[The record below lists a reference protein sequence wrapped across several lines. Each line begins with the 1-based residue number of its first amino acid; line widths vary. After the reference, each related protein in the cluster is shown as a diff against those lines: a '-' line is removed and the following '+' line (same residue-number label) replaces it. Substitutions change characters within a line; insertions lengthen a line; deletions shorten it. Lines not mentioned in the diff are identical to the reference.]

1 MENVSFDTSPV
12 VQDISAFEDMKTP
25 SMSYWQDAW
34 RRLKQNKYALLS
46 LGIIVGIILAAIIGP
61 FFSAYS
67 YSWQE
72 LDSIN
77 HSPSWEHWFG
87 TDALGRDLFIRVLY
101 GARIS
106 LSIGVVVSLINLGI
120 GVIYGGMSGLLGG
133 KVDRL
138 MMNFVDILYGIPS
151 VIYVIL
157 LMVFL
162 KPGLLNIFL
171 AMGIAGWL
179 GMARMVRGQILSLKE
194 QEFVLAA
201 HTIGADRKRILWQ
214 HLLPNAMGIIVIN
227 LTLAIPRAIFLEA
240 FLSYIGLG
248 VAAPMASWGVLANEG
263 VSVLR
268 VYPYQ
273 LFFPSLAIC
282 LTLLAFNYLGD
293 GLRDALDPKMRL

>member
-201 HTIGADRKRILWQ
+201 HTIGANRKRILWQ

>member
-46 LGIIVGIILAAIIGP
+46 LCIIVGIILAAIIGP

-201 HTIGADRKRILWQ
+201 HTIGANRKRILWQ

>member
-201 HTIGADRKRILWQ
+201 HTIGTNRKRILWQ

>member
-1 MENVSFDTSPV
+1 LV
-12 VQDISAFEDMKTP
+12 
-25 SMSYWQDAW
+25 
-34 RRLKQNKYALLS
+34 
-46 LGIIVGIILAAIIGP
+46 
-61 FFSAYS
+61 
-67 YSWQE
+67 
-72 LDSIN
+72 
-77 HSPSWEHWFG
+77 G

-201 HTIGADRKRILWQ
+201 HTIGANRKRILWQ